1 MSPVIGHG
9 GMDVL
14 HLFHRLLSD
23 DKKSSPP
30 SSCKKEMKKSWR
42 IYVLKDPNIGGRQ
55 GDENG
60 SGDENCF
67 S

>member
-1 MSPVIGHG
+1 
-9 GMDVL
+9 MDFGYL
-14 HLFHRLLSD
+14 LNLFPLDHAEKIL
-23 DKKSSPP
+23 

-60 SGDENCF
+60 SGDENRF
-67 S
+67 E